1 MYGMVYGRSN
11 KQIMY
16 KILSMTIVNYRG
28 VSPKFFSDVNAVRH
42 FAIQPF
48 FSDDQYM

>member
-28 VSPKFFSDVNAVRH
+28 VSHKFLSDVNAVRH
-42 FAIQPF
+42 FAIQHF